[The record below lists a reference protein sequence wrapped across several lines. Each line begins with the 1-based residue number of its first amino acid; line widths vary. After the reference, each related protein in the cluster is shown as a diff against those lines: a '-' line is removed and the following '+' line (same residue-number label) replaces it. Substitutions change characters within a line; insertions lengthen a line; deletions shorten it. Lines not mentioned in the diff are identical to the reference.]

1 MKPSKLGSFS
11 DRQAASA
18 EAKKALVAKFKPK
31 PTVVDPNI
39 EERRLQRELELEELR
54 AKRTAERQAK
64 REQSEAKEAERRAL
78 EAEIAE
84 AHELELRAKQK
95 AARDARYAARK
106 QRRK

>member
-1 MKPSKLGSFS
+1 MKPSKLPSFA

-18 EAKKALVAKFKPK
+18 EAKKALVAKLKPK
-31 PTVVDPNI
+31 PTVVDPQF
-39 EERRLQRELELEELR
+39 EERRLQRQLELEELR
-54 AKRTAERQAK
+54 AGRAAERQAK
-64 REQSEAKEAERRAL
+64 REESARKEAEQKAL

-84 AHELELRAKQK
+84 AMELELRAKQK

>member
-1 MKPSKLGSFS
+1 MKPPKYGSFAE
-11 DRQAASA
+11 RQTASA
-18 EAKKALVAKFKPK
+18 DAKKALVAKFTPK
-31 PTVVDPNI
+31 PTVADP
-39 EERRLQRELELEELR
+39 EFEARRAERKAEVEALR
-54 AKRTAERQAK
+54 AQRVAERLVK
-64 REQSEAKEAERRAL
+64 REQSARKEAERQAL

>member
-31 PTVVDPNI
+31 PTVVDPQF
-39 EERRLQRELELEELR
+39 EDRRLQRELELEEVR
-54 AKRTAERQAK
+54 AKRTSEREAKRHESARKQAERH
-64 REQSEAKEAERRAL
+64 AL

-84 AHELELRAKQK
+84 AMELELRAKQK

>member
-1 MKPSKLGSFS
+1 MKPSKLASFA
-11 DRQAASA
+11 DRQAASV

-31 PTVVDPNI
+31 PTIVDPDI
-39 EERRLQRELELEELR
+39 EAKRAARQSELDSLR
-54 AKRTAERQAK
+54 AQRVAERSAK
-64 REQSEAKEAERRAL
+64 RQESARKEAERQAL

-84 AHELELRAKQK
+84 AMELELRAKQK